1 MTRTDEAH
9 THSGKA
15 KTKPVRAPR
24 LEYRL
29 YWWFCLPVILLSALV
44 TGFLIYTF
52 TGAAGS
58 DGSLL
63 PDLIMACALIGLLYV
78 IIRRVSGLLSRS
90 VNDYVT
96 ELQQETR
103 TSASLASEIA
113 IAGIIRQDLLVQD
126 VEKTASR
133 YGIGIGVSLAPAEKK
148 TGDFYGVAARPDG
161 RFLCAVGSVSGKG
174 VAAALIARDCI
185 SQINTCGRD
194 RDPAQLLQ
202 QMNTSLFDRLS
213 RRSMSVTLVC
223 CLVDAENGILTHC
236 SAGHGIT
243 LLYHA
248 GDGQISRLAMT
259 RNKALGFLPDE
270 TYQASG
276 SKLEKDHTLL
286 LYNEG
291 RPDSPNQQGGSSG
304 LPPVLTVLCN
314 KTLSNVDLQT
324 RITCIN
330 KPALQKQEGE
340 PYDDVT
346 LLGVSLE
353 TSEYRS
359 FHIPPQLDEVGGA
372 ISRLQAQLEE
382 GQVARE
388 YGDRLEKGLEEW
400 AGNLIRFS
408 GAESDIIICSR
419 CEPDGVDL
427 EIIASCNSSANPPQK
442 PELEAFR
449 HLQSHAAGGYGI
461 HVISEL
467 VDDVTCETD
476 ASWVRLKV
484 RIDTQEPD
492 LLSIPPLYGH

>member
-1 MTRTDEAH
+1 MP
-9 THSGKA
+9 G
-15 KTKPVRAPR
+15 

-29 YWWFCLPVILLSALV
+29 YWWLCFPAILLSALI
-44 TGFLIYTF
+44 TGFIIYVCAGTF
-52 TGAAGS
+52 TGDARS

-63 PDLIMACALIGLLYV
+63 PGLVMACALIGLLYA
-78 IIRRVSGLLSRS
+78 IIRRVSRSLSRS

-103 TSASLASEIA
+103 TSASLASEVA
-113 IAGIIRQDLLVQD
+113 IAGIIRQDLLVHD

-133 YGIGIGVSLAPAEKK
+133 YGIDIGVSLAPAEKK
-148 TGDFYGVAARPDG
+148 AGNFYGVAARPDG
-161 RFLCAVGSVSGKG
+161 RILCAVGNVSGKG

-185 SQINTCGRD
+185 SQINTCGPD
-194 RDPAQLLQ
+194 LDPAQLLR
-202 QMNTSLFDRLS
+202 QMNANLFDRLS
-213 RRSMSVTLVC
+213 RQSMSVTLVC
-223 CLVDAENGILTHC
+223 CLLDAENGILTYC
-236 SAGHGIT
+236 NAGHGIS
-243 LLYHA
+243 LLHHA
-248 GDGQISRLAMT
+248 GDGQISRLATT
-259 RNKALGFLPDE
+259 RNKALGLLPDE
-270 TYQASG
+270 AYQASD

-286 LYNEG
+286 LYG
-291 RPDSPNQQGGSSG
+291 GGKPDTPNQQGSSSG
-304 LPPVLTVLCN
+304 LPPALTVLCN

-324 RITCIN
+324 RSRCIN

-340 PYDDVT
+340 PYDHVT

-372 ISRLQAQLEE
+372 IDRLQAQLEE
-382 GQVARE
+382 GRVARE
-388 YGDRLEKGLEEW
+388 YGDRLKKVLAEW
-400 AGNLIRFS
+400 VGNLIRFS

-427 EIIASCNSSANPPQK
+427 EIIASCNSSASPPQK

-492 LLSIPPLYGH
+492 LLSIPPLYG

>member
-1 MTRTDEAH
+1 MP
-9 THSGKA
+9 G
-15 KTKPVRAPR
+15 

-29 YWWFCLPVILLSALV
+29 YWWLCFPVILLSALI
-44 TGFLIYTF
+44 TGFIIYVCAGTF
-52 TGAAGS
+52 TGDARS

-63 PDLIMACALIGLLYV
+63 PGLVMACALIGLLYA
-78 IIRRVSGLLSRS
+78 IIRRVTRLLSRS
-90 VNDYVT
+90 VNDYVM

-103 TSASLASEIA
+103 TSASSASEVA
-113 IAGIIRQDLLVQD
+113 IAGIIRQDLLVHD

-133 YGIGIGVSLAPAEKK
+133 YDIDIGVSLAPAEKK
-148 TGDFYGVAARPDG
+148 TGDFYGVTARPDG
-161 RFLCAVGSVSGKG
+161 RFLCAVGNVSGKN

-185 SQINTCGRD
+185 SQINTCGPD
-194 RDPAQLLQ
+194 LDPAQLLR
-202 QMNTSLFDRLS
+202 QMNAHLFDRLS
-213 RRSMSVTLVC
+213 RQSMSVTLVC
-223 CLVDAENGILTHC
+223 CLLDAENGILTYC
-236 SAGHGIT
+236 NAGHGIS
-243 LLYHA
+243 LLLHA
-248 GDGQISRLAMT
+248 GDGQISRLATT
-259 RNKALGFLPDE
+259 RNKALGLLPDE
-270 TYQASG
+270 AYQASD
-276 SKLEKDHTLL
+276 SKLENDHTLL
-286 LYNEG
+286 LYG
-291 RPDSPNQQGGSSG
+291 DGKPGSPNQQGSSSG
-304 LPPVLTVLCN
+304 LPPALTVLCN

-324 RITCIN
+324 RSRCIN
-330 KPALQKQEGE
+330 KLSLQKQEGE

-372 ISRLQAQLEE
+372 IYRLQAHLEE
-382 GQVARE
+382 GRVARE
-388 YGDRLEKGLEEW
+388 YGDRLKKVLEEW
-400 AGNLIRFS
+400 VGNLIRFS

-427 EIIASCNSSANPPQK
+427 EIIASCNSSASPPQK

-492 LLSIPPLYGH
+492 LMSMPPLYGY

>member
-1 MTRTDEAH
+1 MTRID
-9 THSGKA
+9 KA
-15 KTKPVRAPR
+15 KTKPARVPR

-29 YWWFCLPVILLSALV
+29 YWWLCLPVILLSALI
-44 TGFLIYTF
+44 TGFLIYGGTGTF
-52 TGAAGS
+52 TGDARS

-63 PDLIMACALIGLLYV
+63 PGLIMACALIGLLYA
-78 IIRRVSGLLSRS
+78 IIRRVTRLLSRS

-103 TSASLASEIA
+103 VSALSASEIA
-113 IAGIIRQDLLVQD
+113 IAGIIRQDLLVHD
-126 VEKTASR
+126 VQKAASR
-133 YGIGIGVSLAPAEKK
+133 YGIDIGVSLAPAERK
-148 TGDFYGVAARPDG
+148 TGDFYGAVARPDG
-161 RFLCAVGSVSGKG
+161 RFLCAVGNVSGKG
-174 VAAALIARDCI
+174 VAAALIARDCV
-185 SQINTCGRD
+185 SQINTCGQD
-194 RDPAQLLQ
+194 LDPAQLLQ
-202 QMNTSLFDRLS
+202 QMNANLFDRLS
-213 RRSMSVTLVC
+213 RQSMFVTLVC
-223 CLVDAENGILTHC
+223 CLLDVEKGILTHC
-236 SAGHGIT
+236 NAGHEMPF
-243 LLYHA
+243 LYHA
-248 GDGQISRLAMT
+248 GNGQISRLDMA
-259 RNKALGFLPDE
+259 RNNALGFLPDE
-270 TYQASG
+270 AYQASD
-276 SKLEKDHTLL
+276 SKLEKEHTLL
-286 LYNEG
+286 LYGEG
-291 RPDSPNQQGGSSG
+291 KSDSPNQQGSSSG

-324 RITCIN
+324 RSRCIN
-330 KPALQKQEGE
+330 MQKQEGE

-382 GQVARE
+382 GRVARE
-388 YGDRLEKGLEEW
+388 YGNRLKKVLEEW
-400 AGNLIRFS
+400 VGNLIRFS

-419 CEPDGVDL
+419 YEPDGVDL
-427 EIIASCNSSANPPQK
+427 EIIASCNSSASPPQK

-492 LLSIPPLYGH
+492 LLSIPPLYG